1 MTPKSWIFFAFN
13 FMCVIYWPWI
23 SGGNNWSMTC
33 QLVSM
38 AFMTTRSGIARS
50 WCLVCITETISL
62 CSKDPSCICVIPFF
76 IWSQVAS
83 LKEHEDPAL
92 AGFQRVDSLLSLPIS
107 EINPEEFQNHLEEE
121 KKLAGII
128 ALDVKDAK
136 RRLTAAKGPSKKRK
150 VSQVSEADDDDESN

>member
-1 MTPKSWIFFAFN
+1 
-13 FMCVIYWPWI
+13 
-23 SGGNNWSMTC
+23 
-33 QLVSM
+33 
-38 AFMTTRSGIARS
+38 
-50 WCLVCITETISL
+50 
-62 CSKDPSCICVIPFF
+62 
-76 IWSQVAS
+76 
-83 LKEHEDPAL
+83 
-92 AGFQRVDSLLSLPIS
+92 LLSLPIS